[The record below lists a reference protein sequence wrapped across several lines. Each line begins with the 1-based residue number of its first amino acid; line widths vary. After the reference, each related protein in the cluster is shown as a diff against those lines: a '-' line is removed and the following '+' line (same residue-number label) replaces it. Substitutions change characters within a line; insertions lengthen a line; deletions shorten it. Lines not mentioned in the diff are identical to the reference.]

1 MAGLIEWDDDFFLIS
16 RMFEVCT
23 SNDAGIFIFAGENK
37 SFLSSSWTA
46 YFIGEIADFQTLPYH
61 SQWAAAQAKGATH
74 VHTLVMGENKRKN
87 LVEKLIKKY
96 KPAINLK
103 PVTQQV
109 IQSIS
114 TETIMPND
122 TEMTGQLSE
131 TKSKLEL
138 LYQYE
143 KHYLGLIKEYK
154 EEIKFANTLQEDLR
168 RERSQFFTQTLKD
181 VIQTMKTAEVDKTVS
196 AQWIQ
201 ELVANYTKSID
212 LSSDL
217 AKTHVIEIINTLSTE
232 AKQEVAH
239 AKLNNIGTQADVK

>member
-1 MAGLIEWDDDFFLIS
+1 MAEVVKWDYCSFQVF
-16 RMFEVCT
+16 RMLDACQ
-23 SNDAGIFIFAGENK
+23 SNNAGIFIFAGNK
-37 SFLSSSWTA
+37 NQSFMSSSSSWTA
-46 YFIGEIADFQTLPYH
+46 YFIGEISDFQILPTH

-74 VHTLVMGENKRKN
+74 VHTLVMGQDGRKI

-96 KPAINLK
+96 KPAINLE
-103 PVTQQV
+103 QV
-109 IQSIS
+109 IQSIP

-239 AKLNNIGTQADVK
+239 AKLNSIGTQADVK

>member
-1 MAGLIEWDDDFFLIS
+1 
-16 RMFEVCT
+16 
-23 SNDAGIFIFAGENK
+23 
-37 SFLSSSWTA
+37 
-46 YFIGEIADFQTLPYH
+46 
-61 SQWAAAQAKGATH
+61 
-74 VHTLVMGENKRKN
+74 MGENKRKN